1 MELSLNHMPQT
12 KCLAASEPGDGLLSP
27 SHFLLRKQ
35 SYQEVAQGPRPA
47 CNTLRSVWEWDFRA
61 ASPALPNAAKR
72 FLSVPCLPFN
82 LSILLASRTLL
93 NACPQNTPHEM
104 FSAYV
109 QMRPGSSSQI
119 WLSRARALGLLFR
132 LAPHTFS
139 PHPKRGQLGYVRD
152 ARASACLRTGD
163 GDFSP
168 CFDLCYGS
176 IICCS
181 CGV

>member
-1 MELSLNHMPQT
+1 M
-12 KCLAASEPGDGLLSP
+12 
-27 SHFLLRKQ
+27 
-35 SYQEVAQGPRPA
+35 AQGLRPA
-47 CNTLRSVWEWDFRA
+47 CNALGSVWEWDFRA
-61 ASPALPNAAKR
+61 ASPALPSAAKR

-82 LSILLASRTLL
+82 LSILLASQALL

-109 QMRPGSSSQI
+109 QMRLGSFSSDVLKCGCPVHVPSGCFSV
-119 WLSRARALGLLFR
+119 WPLTRY
-132 LAPHTFS
+132 S
-139 PHPKRGQLGYVRD
+139 PHPKRGQFGYVRD
-152 ARASACLRTGD
+152 ARASACLRAGD